1 MYSIDRP
8 FLEILFFSKFS
19 KTIVRF
25 VIDEGLKILVIVFCK
40 VWGCCKVTYLSEILK
55 IFNRIRRV

>member
-25 VIDEGLKILVIVFCK
+25 VVDEGLKILVIVF
-40 VWGCCKVTYLSEILK
+40 L
-55 IFNRIRRV
+55 